1 MSILKTKPRW
11 APTAVATKYGW
22 QDPVTR
28 EIYVSIGGLDAM
40 IEAENAVSVE
50 SVNVAKEDTTVAIE
64 NTVSVEAV
72 EQVQTNQNEEI
83 MNTPE
88 NKPKVEEQRT
98 KRTYIKK
105 PKMYEQTQE
114 PVGVQ
119 IIGEVVEHDLDK
131 QVIGE

>member
-40 IEAENAVSVE
+40 IEAENVS
-50 SVNVAKEDTTVAIE
+50 KEDTTVAKE
-64 NTVSVEAV
+64 DTVSTETV
-72 EQVQTNQNEEI
+72 EQVQTNQSEEI